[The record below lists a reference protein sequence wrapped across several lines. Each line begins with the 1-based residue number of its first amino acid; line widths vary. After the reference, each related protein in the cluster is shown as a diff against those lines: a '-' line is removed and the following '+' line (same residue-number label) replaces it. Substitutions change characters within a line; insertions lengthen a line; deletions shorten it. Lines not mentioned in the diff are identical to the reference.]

1 MYIYIYP
8 QLSPV
13 LSSRRFL
20 PAAPRSAARGLR
32 CVDQA
37 LDAATGR
44 GGPARAAAA
53 GEDGETLAGG
63 AALIGMVGA
72 GSFEAKL
79 GGVKRFAQKLGFYE
93 DFGGQDKFENRQWG
107 FEEPKNGDV
116 TNQRVGM
123 QSREHDS

>member
-79 GGVKRFAQKLGFYE
+79 GGL
-93 DFGGQDKFENRQWG
+93 
-107 FEEPKNGDV
+107 NGLHRNLVSMKISGDRINLRIANGALK
-116 TNQRVGM
+116 NQRMVM
-123 QSREHDS
+123 

>member
-1 MYIYIYP
+1 MIRYVYIYIYILYIYIYP

-37 LDAATGR
+37 VDAATGR

-72 GSFEAKL
+72 GGFEAKL
-79 GGVKRFAQKLGFYE
+79 GVGVCTETWFL
-93 DFGGQDKFENRQWG
+93 
-107 FEEPKNGDV
+107 
-116 TNQRVGM
+116 
-123 QSREHDS
+123 